1 MPKPI
6 SAAKD
11 RVLRDFTAELW
22 AVLFMILCPPGVGR
36 GLACHP
42 VSVMILTRLTVTT
55 KHQGR
60 GLGQTLLKDA
70 LLRTVQAADIVGIRV
85 LLVHAKDEK
94 TRRWYASRDFE
105 LSPTDLHH
113 MFLLLKDLK
122 VRVLE

>member
-1 MPKPI
+1 
-6 SAAKD
+6 
-11 RVLRDFTAELW
+11 
-22 AVLFMILCPPGVGR
+22 MILCPPGVGR